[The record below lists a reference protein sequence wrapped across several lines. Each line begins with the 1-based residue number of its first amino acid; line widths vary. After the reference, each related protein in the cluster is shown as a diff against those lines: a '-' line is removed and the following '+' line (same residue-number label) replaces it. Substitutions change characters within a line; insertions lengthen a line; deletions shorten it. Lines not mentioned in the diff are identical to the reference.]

1 MLRFRGWP
9 GRRRVALA
17 LVATCALIAL
27 AGTASAATRSHT
39 SRAQGGAKLTTLRV
53 VFDWPGID
61 FEAIPLAA
69 GNAEGFYKRAGL
81 NVQIVIPP
89 TTSTTV
95 KMIAVG
101 KGDLG
106 FDTTTDVVFAQA
118 AGIDV
123 KSIANF
129 SQSNNWGLVAPPGK
143 RISLQGLKGKSIG
156 IFTDS
161 WTKAMMPYVLRAAG
175 LSASQIKQP
184 IFSSDDIAPMLAGKI
199 DLATNTVNYAIAQV
213 QSATGKRPSVLLA
226 TKFGAPN
233 VPIWVYT
240 AMSSWLAN
248 HGSEARAFL
257 SATKKA
263 FAWSIAHP
271 AAAVDDY
278 LAAYPKIGGTR
289 QYSLAGWQATI
300 PALGKP
306 SSLLVQRASE
316 WTAVAR
322 ALKSVGLLSKPL
334 PASTYFTNAYL
345 GH

>member
-1 MLRFRGWP
+1 MVWFSSRRGP
-9 GRRRVALA
+9 ARVALA
-17 LVATCALIAL
+17 LLAAAALTAAL
-27 AGTASAATRSHT
+27 VSAASAASSKHARTHALKT
-39 SRAQGGAKLTTLRV
+39 VRV

-61 FEAIPLAA
+61 FEAVPLTA
-69 GNAEGFYKRAGL
+69 GNARGFYKKAGL
-81 NVQIVIPP
+81 NVEIVIPP

-95 KMIAVG
+95 KMLAAG
-101 KGDLG
+101 KGDIG
-106 FDTTTDVVFAQA
+106 FDTTTDVVFGQA

-123 KSIANF
+123 KSIANY
-129 SQSNNWGLVAPPGK
+129 SQNNNWGLVAPPGK
-143 RISLQGLKGKSIG
+143 KIDIKKIKGKSIG

-161 WTKAMMPYVLRAAG
+161 WTKAMMPFVLRAG
-175 LSASQIKQP
+175 HVTASEISQP

-240 AMSSWLAN
+240 AMSSWLAT

-257 SATKKA
+257 AATKKA
-263 FAWSIAHP
+263 FVWSMAHP
-271 AAAVDDY
+271 AAAVKTY
-278 LAAYPKIGGTR
+278 IAAYPKIGGGMK
-289 QYSLAGWQATI
+289 YSLDGWKATI

-306 SSLLVQRASE
+306 NAVLVQRASE
-316 WTAVAR
+316 WTQVAH
-322 ALKSVGLLSKPL
+322 ALKSVGLLPKPL
-334 PASTYFTNAYL
+334 AASKYFTNAYF

>member
-1 MLRFRGWP
+1 MFRFRGWP
-9 GRRRVALA
+9 RRRRVTLA
-17 LVATCALIAL
+17 LVAAGALIA
-27 AGTASAATRSHT
+27 AAAAASAATRSHV
-39 SRAQGGAKLTTLRV
+39 SRAESHANLTTLRV

-61 FEAIPLAA
+61 FEAVPLAA
-69 GNAEGFYKRAGL
+69 GNAEGFYKKVGL
-81 NVQIVIPP
+81 NVDIVIPP

-101 KGDLG
+101 RGDVG

-123 KSIANF
+123 KSIANY
-129 SQSNNWGLVAPPGK
+129 SQDNNWGLVAAPGK
-143 RISLQGLKGKSIG
+143 RINVKDLKGKSIG

-175 LSASQIKQP
+175 LTASQVKQP

-199 DLATNTVNYAIAQV
+199 DLATNTINYAIAQV

-233 VPIWVYT
+233 VPVWVYT
-240 AMSSWLAN
+240 AMSSWLAK
-248 HGSEARAFL
+248 HGSEAKAFL

-263 FAWSIAHP
+263 FVWSIAHP

-278 LAAYPKIGGTR
+278 LAEYPKIGGTR
-289 QYSLAGWQATI
+289 KYSLSGWQATI
-300 PALGKP
+300 PALGKT

-316 WTAVAR
+316 WTAVAQ
-322 ALKSVGLLSKPL
+322 ALKSVKLLSKPL
-334 PASTYFTNAYL
+334 PASRYFTNAYL
-345 GH
+345 GQ

>member
-1 MLRFRGWP
+1 MVRFRSWP
-9 GRRRVALA
+9 GRRRAALGIAVA
-17 LVATCALIAL
+17 ALIGVA
-27 AGTASAATRSHT
+27 ATASAATRSHAA
-39 SRAQGGAKLTTLRV
+39 RAGGAAGPTKLRV

-61 FEAIPLAA
+61 FEAVPLAA
-69 GNAEGFYKRAGL
+69 GNAEGFYKKAGL
-81 NVQIVIPP
+81 DVEIVIPP

-95 KMIAVG
+95 KMLAVG
-101 KGDLG
+101 KGDIG

-123 KSIANF
+123 KSIANY
-129 SQSNNWGLVAPPGK
+129 SQNNNWGLVAAPGK
-143 RISLQGLKGKSIG
+143 RIDLKNLKGKSIG

-175 LSASQIKQP
+175 LSSSEVKQP
-184 IFSSDDIAPMLAGKI
+184 IFTSDDIAPMLAGKI

-240 AMSSWLAN
+240 GMSSWLAQ
-248 HGSEARAFL
+248 HGSEVRAFL

-271 AAAVDDY
+271 SAAVDDY
-278 LAAYPKIGGTR
+278 LAAYPKIGGTKK
-289 QYSLAGWQATI
+289 YSLSGWEATI

-306 SSLLVQRASE
+306 SSLLVQRASQ
-316 WTAVAR
+316 WTAVAQ
-322 ALKSVGLLSKPL
+322 ALKSVKLLSKPL
-334 PASTYFTNAYL
+334 PASRYFTNAYL
-345 GH
+345 AH

>member
-1 MLRFRGWP
+1 MLRFRSWP

-17 LVATCALIAL
+17 LVAAGALIGVA
-27 AGTASAATRSHT
+27 ATASAATRSHAPT
-39 SRAQGGAKLTTLRV
+39 AKSKASLTTLRV

-61 FEAIPLAA
+61 FEAVPLVA
-69 GNAEGFYKRAGL
+69 GNAQGFYKKVGL
-81 NVQIVIPP
+81 NVEVVIPP

-95 KMIAVG
+95 KMLAVG
-101 KGDLG
+101 KGDIG

-123 KSIANF
+123 KSIANY
-129 SQSNNWGLVAPPGK
+129 SQENNWGLVAAPGK
-143 RISLQGLKGKSIG
+143 RIDLKSLKGKSIG

-175 LSASQIKQP
+175 LSASDVKQP

-240 AMSSWLAN
+240 AMSSWLAK
-248 HGSEARAFL
+248 HGSEAKAFL

-271 AAAVDDY
+271 SAAVDAY
-278 LAAYPKIGGTR
+278 LAAYPKIGGTKK
-289 QYSLAGWQATI
+289 YSLSGWQATI
-300 PALGKP
+300 PALGNP
-306 SSLLVQRASE
+306 SSLLVQRKSE
-316 WTAVAR
+316 WTAVVQ
-322 ALKSVGLLSKPL
+322 ALKSVKLLSKPL
-334 PASTYFTNAYL
+334 PASRYYTNAYP

>member
-1 MLRFRGWP
+1 MFRFIGRP

-17 LVATCALIAL
+17 LATCALIAA
-27 AGTASAATRSHT
+27 AGTAAAATRSPA
-39 SRAQGGAKLTTLRV
+39 SRTGAKLTTLRV

-69 GNAEGFYKRAGL
+69 GNAEGFYKKVGL
-81 NVQIVIPP
+81 NVQVVIPP

-95 KMIAVG
+95 KMLAVG

-123 KSIANF
+123 KSIANY
-129 SQSNNWGLVAPPGK
+129 SQNNNWGLVAPPGK
-143 RISLQGLKGKSIG
+143 RISLKSLKGKSIG

-161 WTKAMMPYVLRAAG
+161 WTKAMMPYVLRAGRVTAG
-175 LSASQIKQP
+175 EVKQP

-240 AMSSWLAN
+240 AMSSWLAK
-248 HGSEARAFL
+248 HGSETRAFL

-289 QYSLAGWQATI
+289 KYALDGWQATI

-316 WTAVAR
+316 WDAVAR
-322 ALKSVGLLSKPL
+322 ALKSVNLLSKPL
-334 PASTYFTNAYL
+334 PASSYFTNAYL